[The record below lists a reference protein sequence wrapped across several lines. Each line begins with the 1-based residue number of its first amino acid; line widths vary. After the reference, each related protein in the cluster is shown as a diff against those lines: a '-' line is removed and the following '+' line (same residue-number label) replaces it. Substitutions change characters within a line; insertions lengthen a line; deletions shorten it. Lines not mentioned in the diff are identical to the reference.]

1 MKSGNNMTEKIIL
14 YATKW
19 CWSSRRAKEIIEREG
34 FECRW
39 VDIDEDNQGREFVEK
54 TNNGNRSVPTIVFP
68 DGSVL
73 TEPLE
78 NELLKQLQKIKK
90 G

>member
-1 MKSGNNMTEKIIL
+1 MAEMITL
-14 YATKW
+14 YATNW

-39 VDIDEDNQGREFVEK
+39 VDIDEDQKGREFVEK

-68 DGSVL
+68 DGNIL

-78 NELLKQLQKIKK
+78 SELLKQLQKLKME
-90 G
+90 